1 MLFVDWYFTDNT
13 LFLSVTYIFFTVFQD
28 KDIVAEDKQ
37 TEVVRIINTYDTEGN
52 AFINTALLTDLMAA
66 LNLLT
71 EPEE

>member
-13 LFLSVTYIFFTVFQD
+13 LFQSITYIFITVFQD